1 MLTNEI
7 PVKILLVDDNPVK
20 LFTLN
25 STLAALDLE
34 VVTARSAIEALR
46 HLLHQEFAVILLDV
60 HMPEMDGF
68 EAAQLIRQRPAT
80 EHTPIIFVTAISTSD
95 TERARG
101 YRLGAVDY
109 LHMPIVPD
117 ILRAK
122 VSAFVDLY
130 RKTRQVNLQAEELS
144 SLNRELA
151 DKLAR
156 IEMLNEELAGAYHEL
171 ESFSYSVSHDL
182 RAPLR
187 AAQGFSQLLLTG
199 TEELSEKS
207 RKYLQNIALGL
218 EKMDRL
224 IADLLNLSRVTS
236 LPMRMQPVNLGN
248 LAREVLPELEYSLN
262 RPNLKVDIQDDLMV
276 MGDPD
281 LLRVALQNLLGNAL
295 KFTSKRDHAL
305 VQLAGAPG
313 PEGMVTCYVKDDG
326 AGFSP
331 AYAHKLFTPFQRLH
345 TEDDFPGTGIGLA
358 TVQRIIRRHGGKIR
372 AEGEVDQGA
381 TFSFSLPARA
391 DTAGN

>member
-1 MLTNEI
+1 MLKTNEI
-7 PVKILLVDDNPVK
+7 PVKVLLVDDNPVK

-25 STLAALDLE
+25 STLAALNLE
-34 VVTARSAIEALR
+34 VVTARSALEALR

-95 TERARG
+95 TERAKG

-109 LHMPIVPD
+109 LFMPIVPD

-130 RKTRQVNLQAEELS
+130 RKTRQVNQQAEELA
-144 SLNRELA
+144 SLNRELE

-156 IEMLNEELAGAYHEL
+156 IETLNEELAGAYHEL
-171 ESFSYSVSHDL
+171 EAFSYSVSHDL

-199 TEELSEKS
+199 EDTLDEKS
-207 RKYLQNIALGL
+207 QRYLHNISLGL

-224 IADLLNLSRVTS
+224 IQDLLNLSRVTR
-236 LPMRMQPVNLGN
+236 LPMRLQPVNLGA
-248 LAREVLPELEYSLN
+248 LATELLPELEYSLN
-262 RPNLKVDIQDDLMV
+262 REGLTVEIQPDLMV

-295 KFTSKRDHAL
+295 KFTSKRDQAH
-305 VQLAGAPG
+305 VQLGGTPG
-313 PEGMVTCYVKDDG
+313 PDGLTTCYVKDDG
-326 AGFSP
+326 AGFPSS
-331 AYAHKLFTPFQRLH
+331 YAHKLFTPFQRLH

-358 TVQRIIRRHGGKIR
+358 TVQRIVRRHGGKIR
-372 AEGEVDQGA
+372 AEGETDQGA
-381 TFSFSLPARA
+381 TFFFTLPAKSENA
-391 DTAGN
+391 